1 MANPALLF
9 RLRALAKGLARD
21 HPRAMSSPRPSDAPL
36 RVAFQ
41 MDPMEGV
48 DIDADTTFALA
59 EVASERGYALFEY
72 HPDHLSYEEGQVLA
86 RARPMEIRRERGNHV
101 TFGERQLL
109 DLAEDVDVI
118 WMRQDPPFDMA
129 YITAAHLLEMLEG
142 KTFVANNPGW
152 VRSNPEKIVPLEFP
166 DLMPATLITR
176 DRTRLAAFRERHG
189 DIILKPL
196 FGNGGAGVFR
206 VRPDDPNWA
215 SLLEMFLDGTR
226 EPIIAQA
233 YLREVTEGDRR
244 IILVDG
250 EPVGG
255 INRVPQPGET
265 RSNMHVGG
273 TAKPYK
279 LSESDL
285 AICAAISPTLKE
297 RGFILTGID
306 VIGTKMTEIN
316 ITSPTGVQELK
327 RFSGVDA
334 AALCWD
340 AIEAKL

>member
-1 MANPALLF
+1 
-9 RLRALAKGLARD
+9 
-21 HPRAMSSPRPSDAPL
+21 
-36 RVAFQ
+36 

-59 EVASERGYALFEY
+59 EVATARGYELWEY
-72 HPDHLSYEEGQVLA
+72 APQHLSYEEGRILA
-86 RARPMEIRRERGNHV
+86 RARPMQVRRERGNHV
-101 TFGERQLL
+101 TFGARELI
-109 DLAEDVDVI
+109 DLATDIDVV

-129 YITAAHLLEMLEG
+129 YITAAHFLERIKGDTLVVNDPE
-142 KTFVANNPGW
+142 W
-152 VRSNPEKIVPLEFP
+152 VRSSPEKIVPLDFP

-176 DRTRLAAFRERHG
+176 DRTRLEAFRERHG
-189 DIILKPL
+189 DIIIKPL

-206 VRPDDPNWA
+206 MKPGDSNWD

-233 YLREVTEGDRR
+233 FLKEVSEGDRR
-244 IILVDG
+244 IIIVDG

-255 INRVPQPGET
+255 INRVPLPGQT

-273 TAKPYK
+273 EAKPYTLTK
-279 LSESDL
+279 SDL
-285 AICAAISPTLKE
+285 AICAAIGPMLKA

-327 RFSGVDA
+327 RFSGIDT

-340 AIEAKL
+340 AIEAKLDAE